1 MTHDLLAHLPA
12 SEQLTPMMS
21 SAAGVLSFDAS
32 DQAAALY
39 MDAQY
44 DGALIV

>member
-21 SAAGVLSFDAS
+21 SAAGVFLDAS
-32 DQAAALY
+32 ELLPY
-39 MDAQY
+39 IWMHSMM
-44 DGALIV
+44 VR